1 MFFNICFNQ
10 TKVGVFKLVQQA
22 YADEDTK
29 VAAKGEEIIGF
40 ALDYFR
46 GLLEDPSIWT
56 SDMIPDFGENLDPNC
71 PEQNEQLEEFVT

>member
-1 MFFNICFNQ
+1 M
-10 TKVGVFKLVQQA
+10 QQA

-46 GLLEDPSIWT
+46 GLLEDPNVWT
-56 SDMIPDFGENLDPNC
+56 SDMI
-71 PEQNEQLEEFVT
+71 

>member
-1 MFFNICFNQ
+1 MTLNNILAQTQGNIKIQAEMFFNICFNQ
-10 TKVGVFKLVQQA
+10 IKVGVFKLVQQA

-46 GLLEDPSIWT
+46 GLLEDPNVWT
-56 SDMIPDFGENLDPNC
+56 SDMI
-71 PEQNEQLEEFVT
+71 